1 MLLYILFSD
10 KNLQNSVNT
19 AKYLLLYTQNTIF
32 KNLVESE
39 SKVPQTHSYTSNC
52 AIKEISS
59 CFYKLFF
66 WISNILSCFSYDL
79 FCAKVKEPDAEILQ
93 LSIIYLWNYL
103 IKHQV
108 NLKLMTVLT
117 ETIHVYWYLYIKV
130 KLGSLTFSYWC

>member
-66 WISNILSCFSYDL
+66 EFQIF
-79 FCAKVKEPDAEILQ
+79 FHVFHM
-93 LSIIYLWNYL
+93 IYS
-103 IKHQV
+103 V
-108 NLKLMTVLT
+108 LK
-117 ETIHVYWYLYIKV
+117 
-130 KLGSLTFSYWC
+130 